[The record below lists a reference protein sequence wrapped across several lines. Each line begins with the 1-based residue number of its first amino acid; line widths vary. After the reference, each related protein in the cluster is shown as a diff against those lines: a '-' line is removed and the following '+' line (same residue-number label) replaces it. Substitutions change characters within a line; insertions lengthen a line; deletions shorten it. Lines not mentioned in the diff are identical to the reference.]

1 MTISQRITALPPA
14 PDPAIH
20 PRTEF
25 AQVAAASVIAQRALP
40 GELNNFADQAN
51 VLAVDVT
58 TKSAI
63 AVNAASVATTQA
75 QAAQAVSGVLAF
87 SGTKNYAAGESA
99 YSLMN
104 GQSYRRISAG
114 VNATDPSNDPTRW
127 RLLSG
132 NDINGTFVV
141 VPVTGTVIDLSL
153 GSYFK
158 TSKSAN
164 TTFTFANVPAGG
176 SSFMLE
182 LETLAADLVIAFP
195 ASVRSQ
201 SNIAPSFQANKSH
214 RLSFISS
221 NGGTRFTMSPAT
233 NYDI

>member
-40 GELNNFADQAN
+40 GELNTFADQAN
-51 VLAVDVT
+51 ALAADVT
-58 TKSAI
+58 TKSAS
-63 AVNAASVATTQA
+63 AVNAAAVATTQA
-75 QAAQAVSGVLAF
+75 QAAQAVGGVLAF
-87 SGTKNYAAGESA
+87 SASKNYAVGEAA
-99 YSLMN
+99 YSLIN
-104 GQSYRRISAG
+104 GQTYRRVSAG
-114 VNATDPSNDPTRW
+114 VNATDPSNSPLW

-141 VPVTGTVIDLSL
+141 VSVAGTVIDLSL

-164 TTFTFANVPAGG
+164 TTFTFANMPAGG
-176 SSFMLE
+176 CSFMLE

-195 ASVRSQ
+195 TSVRSQ

-221 NGGTRFTMSPAT
+221 NGGARFTMSPAT